1 MLVFLLFLCIS
12 LSFAAEELAHKHH
25 HHKHGGHHHHHH
37 HHKHHAKVHHTPTK
51 KDVGVTKCV
60 TKCVD
65 KHHQKTFVKCWQHV
79 HPGAIVH
86 NCINKKKQA
95 CHAKCWSTKR
105 CFTVFKTKDC
115 GHCKHCTVPVVKC
128 VRGHKCAKEC
138 LWVHFRDCFFKKLPD
153 FLVKK
158 CSKIFVDKKFKEC
171 VTGCIHI
178 VKTKQCWDKCVKH
191 RIDKEHS
198 KCERVL
204 VRKGKKI

>member
-1 MLVFLLFLCIS
+1 VSQNVLINIIKKPSLNVGNTFILEQLFIIALI
-12 LSFAAEELAHKHH
+12 
-25 HHKHGGHHHHHH
+25 
-37 HHKHHAKVHHTPTK
+37 
-51 KDVGVTKCV
+51 
-60 TKCVD
+60 
-65 KHHQKTFVKCWQHV
+65 
-79 HPGAIVH
+79 
-86 NCINKKKQA
+86 KKKQA